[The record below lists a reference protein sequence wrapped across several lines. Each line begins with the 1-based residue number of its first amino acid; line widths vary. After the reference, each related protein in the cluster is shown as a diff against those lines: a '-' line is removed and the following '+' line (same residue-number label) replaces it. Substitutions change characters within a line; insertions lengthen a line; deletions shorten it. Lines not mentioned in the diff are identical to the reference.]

1 MEHDRGVIDLDELVA
16 EGGIVFFGGAGVS
29 TDSGIPDFRSAA
41 GIYATA
47 HGRLPPEYLLSHTC
61 LVEEPELF
69 FDFHRDKLIHP
80 SAQPNST
87 HRALAH
93 LEAEGLVDAVVT
105 QNIDGL
111 HQGAGSRVVHE
122 LHGSLHR
129 NYCVACGAEYP
140 VAFVLAA
147 TRVPRCACGGMIRP
161 DVVLYEE
168 ALDPTV
174 VDAATAAIAS
184 ARTLIV
190 GGTSLNV
197 YPAAGLLRYY
207 RGHQLVLINK
217 SATAEDHR
225 ADMLLRAG
233 LGDIFGRYARD

>member
-1 MEHDRGVIDLDELVA
+1 MFDLDELVA
-16 EGGIVFFGGAGVS
+16 EGGVVFFGGAGVS

-41 GIYATA
+41 GLYATA
-47 HGRLPPEYLLSHTC
+47 HGGLPPEYLLSHTC
-61 LVEEPELF
+61 LVEKPQLF

-80 SAQPNST
+80 DARPNPT
-87 HRALAH
+87 HRALAR
-93 LEAEGLVDAVVT
+93 LEADGLVDAVVT

-111 HQGAGSRVVHE
+111 HQCAGSKVVHE

-140 VAFVLAA
+140 VAFVLAS
-147 TRVPRCACGGMIRP
+147 TGVPRCACGGMVRP

-168 ALDPTV
+168 ALDPNV
-174 VDAATAAIAS
+174 VDAAIAAIAS

-197 YPAAGLLRYY
+197 YPAAGLLRHY

-217 SATAEDHR
+217 SATAQDQR
-225 ADMLLRAG
+225 ADAVLRAG
-233 LGDIFGRYARD
+233 LREILGRYERD